1 MLSSGFFHAGSL
13 RRKMNLQLTR
23 QDFENARTTIDEL
36 VHRTPVF
43 SSRSLSE
50 RTGLRVWLKA
60 ENFQKTGS
68 FKVRGAFNMV
78 LHLSSSDRS
87 RGIISASAGNHGQA
101 IAYVSSHQKDTRLRG
116 DAGEGKPEQGE
127 CRQGVRRGSDPSRPT
142 LGRRLCPL
150 PRAGRREGARLR
162 ASLQGSPHHGWTGN
176 RLVWRSARSSP
187 DLDAVLIPIGG
198 GGLIAGIAMALRI
211 LNPKIR
217 IIGVEPEGSANMYTS
232 RRNGAAT
239 DLQEVTT
246 STDGLATKA
255 TDPDV
260 FRCIDQTVDDL
271 VTVTDDEIRQAIPFL
286 LERAKLVAEPAG
298 AATVA
303 ALLERKVSLPEGSRT
318 VALVSGGNLDVKG
331 SVSLSV

>member
-1 MLSSGFFHAGSL
+1 MSAVKEYGAEAILHGRLWDDAY
-13 RRKMNLQLTR
+13 
-23 QDFENARTTIDEL
+23 ARSRELAEEKSL
-36 VHRTPVF
+36 VHVHPFKDRHIMAGQGTIG
-43 SSRSLSE
+43 LEISE
-50 RTGLRVWLKA
+50 DL
-60 ENFQKTGS
+60 
-68 FKVRGAFNMV
+68 
-78 LHLSSSDRS
+78 
-87 RGIISASAGNHGQA
+87 
-101 IAYVSSHQKDTRLRG
+101 
-116 DAGEGKPEQGE
+116 
-127 CRQGVRRGSDPSRPT
+127 
-142 LGRRLCPL
+142 
-150 PRAGRREGARLR
+150 
-162 ASLQGSPHHGWTGN
+162 
-176 RLVWRSARSSP
+176 P
-187 DLDAVLIPIGG
+187 DLDAILIPIGG

-239 DLQEVTT
+239 DLQKVTT

-303 ALLERKVSLPEGSRT
+303 ALLERKVFLPEGSRT

-331 SVSLSV
+331 SLSLSV

>member
-1 MLSSGFFHAGSL
+1 
-13 RRKMNLQLTR
+13 MNLQLTR
-23 QDFENARTTIDEL
+23 QDFENARNTIEEL
-36 VHRTPVF
+36 VHRTPIF

-78 LHLSSSDRS
+78 LHLSSSDRA
-87 RGIISASAGNHGQA
+87 RGIITASAGNHGQA
-101 IAYVSSHQKDTRLRG
+101 VAYVSSHQEIPGYVVMPERANPSKVSAVKEYGAEAILHGQLWD
-116 DAGEGKPEQGE
+116 DAY
-127 CRQGVRRGSDPSRPT
+127 
-142 LGRRLCPL
+142 
-150 PRAGRREGARLR
+150 
-162 ASLQGSPHHGWTGN
+162 
-176 RLVWRSARSSP
+176 ARSRELADEKGLVYVHPFKDRHIMAGQGTIGLEISEDLP
-187 DLDAVLIPIGG
+187 DLDAILIPIGG

-246 STDGLATKA
+246 SADGLATRA

-303 ALLERKVSLPEGSRT
+303 ALLARKVSLPEGSRT

-331 SVSLSV
+331 SVSLNV